1 MVYKLLL
8 AILVI
13 LVLVYFINNYRKQHK
28 TINKV
33 TTSKVLGDVV
43 ATGVGEKDIAALTD
57 EWINQVTV
65 KNSPEGV
72 TNMFC
77 PDGKLIGTV
86 SQVKRTGLDIKKYFD
101 IFAKKQGITVL
112 DKKYNISRVAPGV
125 FINTSFITWFWSG
138 LNEPTVAR
146 MTFVFREKC
155 LFQLHSSVL
164 PEVNDEL
171 FDIRNLP

>member
-1 MVYKLLL
+1 MNYKLLL
-8 AILVI
+8 AILV
-13 LVLVYFINNYRKQHK
+13 LFVLVYFMKNYKKHHK
-28 TINKV
+28 TLAAS
-33 TTSKVLGDVV
+33 SKVIGDVV
-43 ATGVGEKDIAALTD
+43 TTGIGAKDISALTD

-77 PDGKLIGTV
+77 PDGNLIGTV
-86 SQVKRTGLDIKKYFD
+86 SKFNRTGLDIKKYFD
-101 IFAKKQGITVL
+101 LFAKKPGITVL
-112 DKKYNISRVAPGV
+112 DKKYNISRVAPDV
-125 FINTSFITWFWSG
+125 FINTAFITWFWSG
-138 LNEPTVAR
+138 LNEPIVAR

-171 FDIRNLP
+171 FDISNLP

>member
-1 MVYKLLL
+1 MDYKLLL
-8 AILVI
+8 AILV
-13 LVLVYFINNYRKQHK
+13 LVVLVYFMNIYMKKHK
-28 TINKV
+28 STIKY
-33 TTSKVLGDVV
+33 TSSKVIDDVV
-43 ATGVGEKDIAALTD
+43 VSGIGEKDISILTD
-57 EWINQVTV
+57 EWINQVTI

-72 TNMFC
+72 SNMFC

-86 SQVKRTGLDIKKYFD
+86 SRVERKGLDIKKYFD
-101 IFAKKQGITVL
+101 LFAKKPGITVL

-125 FINTSFITWFWSG
+125 FINTAFITWFWSG
-138 LNEPTVAR
+138 LNEPIVAR

-171 FDIRNLP
+171 FDISNLP

>member
-1 MVYKLLL
+1 MNYKLLL
-8 AILVI
+8 AILV
-13 LVLVYFINNYRKQHK
+13 LSVLVYFIHIYIKKNGHK
-28 TINKV
+28 IA
-33 TTSKVLGDVV
+33 TSKVIGDVV
-43 ATGVGEKDIAALTD
+43 VTGAGEKDIEALTN

-77 PDGKLIGTV
+77 PDGNLIGTV
-86 SQVKRTGLDIKKYFD
+86 SQVKRKGVDIKKYFD
-101 IFAKKQGITVL
+101 FFTKKPGITVL

-125 FINTSFITWFWSG
+125 FINTAFITWFWSG
-138 LNEPTVAR
+138 LNEPVTAR

-171 FDIRNLP
+171 FDISNLP

>member
-1 MVYKLLL
+1 MNYKLLL
-8 AILVI
+8 AILV
-13 LVLVYFINNYRKQHK
+13 LFVLVYFINNYKKHQK
-28 TINKV
+28 TIHTV
-33 TTSKVLGDVV
+33 SSKVIGDVV
-43 ATGVGEKDIAALTD
+43 TTGSGEKDIAALTD

-77 PDGKLIGTV
+77 PDGNLIGTV
-86 SQVKRTGLDIKKYFD
+86 SQVKRKGVDIKKYFD
-101 IFAKKQGITVL
+101 FFAKKPGITVL
-112 DKKYNISRVAPGV
+112 DKKYNVSRVAPGV
-125 FINTSFITWFWSG
+125 FINTAFITWFWSG
-138 LNEPTVAR
+138 LNEPIVAR

-171 FDIRNLP
+171 FDISNLP

>member
-1 MVYKLLL
+1 MNIYK
-8 AILVI
+8 
-13 LVLVYFINNYRKQHK
+13 KQHK
-28 TINKV
+28 LKNKIV
-33 TTSKVLGDVV
+33 SSKVIDDVV
-43 ATGVGEKDIAALTD
+43 VSGAGEKDIAALTD

-77 PDGKLIGTV
+77 PDGNLIGTV
-86 SQVKRTGLDIKKYFD
+86 SQVKRKGVDIKKYFD
-101 IFAKKQGITVL
+101 IFAKKPGITVL
-112 DKKYNISRVAPGV
+112 DKKYNISRVARDV
-125 FINTSFITWFWSG
+125 FINTAFITWFWSG
-138 LNEPTVAR
+138 LNEPVVAR

-171 FDIRNLP
+171 FDISNLP

>member
-1 MVYKLLL
+1 MIYKLLL
-8 AILVI
+8 AILVL
-13 LVLVYFINNYRKQHK
+13 LVLVYFIKNYKKQNK
-28 TINKV
+28 TV
-33 TTSKVLGDVV
+33 TLSSKVLGDVV

-77 PDGKLIGTV
+77 PDGNLIGTV
-86 SQVKRTGLDIKKYFD
+86 SQVKRTGVDIKKYFD
-101 IFAKKQGITVL
+101 IFATKPGITVL